1 MKTIKTNRSTQGTA
15 AIHNLINRFTRAK
28 KKPSPLQGSQAHFFV
43 RKYGLRYPE
52 AHRISYF
59 IYLVNGETNQA
70 FLEAMETWVREVAL
84 STGCTQEVLDAI
96 VILAVC
102 RIDFDRAETC
112 ASVRREVI
120 RYVQRRF
127 AAPAGVLLKAA
138 A

>member
-1 MKTIKTNRSTQGTA
+1 MHTINTIQSTQGTA
-15 AIHNLINRFTRAK
+15 AIHNLINRFNRARK
-28 KKPSPLQGSQAHFFV
+28 NPSQLQGSQAHFFV

-70 FLEAMETWVREVAL
+70 FLEAMETWVREIAL
-84 STGCTQEVLDAI
+84 LRGSIQEILDAI
-96 VILAVC
+96 VILVVT
-102 RIDFDRAETC
+102 RIDFDRADTC

-120 RYVQRRF
+120 RYVQYRF
-127 AAPAGVLLKAA
+127 AAPAGVQLKAA